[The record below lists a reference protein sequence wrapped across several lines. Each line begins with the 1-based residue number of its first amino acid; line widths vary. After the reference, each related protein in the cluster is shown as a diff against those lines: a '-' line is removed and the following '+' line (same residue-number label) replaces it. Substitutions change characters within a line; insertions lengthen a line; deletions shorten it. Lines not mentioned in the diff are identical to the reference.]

1 MQKPFSKYQLGLL
14 GASIPTADTRQPL
27 SSLTLPYVELFL
39 CSTWFPRGTRAAGML
54 EAGELLLM
62 QGTESLGQQ
71 HEGSAWGGEMD
82 LQKDWHGP
90 ARLGK
95 ERRGAMCHG
104 APLISALIPYVTVRF
119 GGCGAFKKRSSVH
132 LQGGC
137 SFPVWSAQLYS
148 CLPHFT
154 FSCSIHVFFI

>member
-39 CSTWFPRGTRAAGML
+39 CSTWFPQGTRAAGML

-71 HEGSAWGGEMD
+71 HEGSAWGGEVD
-82 LQKDWHGP
+82 LQKDWHGL
-90 ARLGK
+90 AHLGRSDGCNVS
-95 ERRGAMCHG
+95 RRTSNICTYFLCNLPFHW
-104 APLISALIPYVTVRF
+104 VR
-119 GGCGAFKKRSSVH
+119 
-132 LQGGC
+132 
-137 SFPVWSAQLYS
+137 
-148 CLPHFT
+148 CL
-154 FSCSIHVFFI
+154 